1 VDPVTVPDRLL
12 DDGAPGLEFFAAYLP
27 CVHRLGRAGHI
38 SVEFLRERYDEQ
50 RGLDTDAL
58 AADVPVLTRLAGRLT
73 TVVDEQ
79 ARGARSLGEAWT
91 GGVGA
96 VAHRDVADTVLRG
109 ESLTAAVG
117 AVAAATAAAADGIVA
132 AVAEK
137 SRGTAEFTGATVDGR
152 SAADVDLIISGA
164 EGVADTTH
172 TGTLARWCAESGAP
186 PGGTDTVE
194 DWCRSWLRG
203 VFEPQFEAA
212 LDRFVALCDTA
223 DAAVVDLL
231 DGMVR
236 AFGEVGERSNDS
248 VPAVDP
254 NRPPNATLLGAPE
267 RFGVPAP
274 AAAVAAARDLV
285 DAGHGLAEAV
295 TGLAAAVTDLAAAAV
310 HATAEGIEALGPAEG
325 AGAVGPAEGHE
336 TAGSV
341 DRRGPVGA
349 EPPTGGAVDGGPQ
362 TEPERSSSEPASSG
376 EDTVPRGSVAVPE
389 GSASEG
395 HVPAGTATAE
405 PGHADA
411 AHPTVPDP
419 DPEPDDG
426 VVLAEAGPL

>member
-1 VDPVTVPDRLL
+1 MTVPDRLL

-186 PGGTDTVE
+186 PGDTDTVE

-248 VPAVDP
+248 VPAADP

-310 HATAEGIEALGPAEG
+310 HATAEGI
-325 AGAVGPAEGHE
+325 
-336 TAGSV
+336 
-341 DRRGPVGA
+341 
-349 EPPTGGAVDGGPQ
+349 
-362 TEPERSSSEPASSG
+362 
-376 EDTVPRGSVAVPE
+376 
-389 GSASEG
+389 
-395 HVPAGTATAE
+395 
-405 PGHADA
+405 
-411 AHPTVPDP
+411 
-419 DPEPDDG
+419 
-426 VVLAEAGPL
+426 